1 MNDWETWANLVLQDL
16 NAAHAARRLDPAE
29 YRRRRRHLLQ
39 LITRATGAPT
49 ARRQRVA
56 TPSTLPVPIV
66 TVRRDRQPPRAR
78 HAALRS
84 WTLALWAA
92 AMLVGAAWLSW
103 QCMSAG

>member
-1 MNDWETWANLVLQDL
+1 MSNWETWANLVLQDL

-29 YRRRRRHLLQ
+29 YRRRRLHLLQ
-39 LITRATGAPT
+39 LIARATGAPT
-49 ARRQRVA
+49 TRRQRVA

-66 TVRRDRQPPRAR
+66 TVRRDRQPHRDR

-84 WTLALWAA
+84 WALGLWAA

-103 QCMSAG
+103 QTMSAG